1 MKPNRALIHT
11 LNEAIASFNEAL
23 NEEVEKVI
31 ISGDYKDMVDNSPS
45 DIAARYWLQ
54 EFLSVLNRKEI
65 QSIVD
70 GFLVQML
77 NEEQAK
83 KLVKFLLVRFPAYYA
98 GDVSRPVEMVQE
110 TPLPGVSEKPASN
123 ESAGDGP
130 DTI

>member
-54 EFLSVLNRKEI
+54 EFLRPLSRKEI

-70 GFLVQML
+70 GFLIQML
-77 NEEQAK
+77 NEDQAK
-83 KLVKFLLVRFPAYYA
+83 KLVKFLIVRFPTYYA
-98 GDVSRPVEMVQE
+98 GDVAKPVDMKQE
-110 TPLPGVSEKPASN
+110 TAIPGVDETQVEVADEPG
-123 ESAGDGP
+123 ES
-130 DTI
+130 I